1 MTERVD
7 FATLFGQ
14 DLLAKRDG
22 KIVKVNVSELDG
34 KYVGVY
40 FSAHWCVSRHRPL
53 RHAVHHLGP
62 TQAAALRQVS
72 PLPRLHAAATEDVSL
87 AHSSG

>member
-22 KIVKVNVSELDG
+22 KVVKVNVSELDG

-40 FSAHWCVSRHRPL
+40 FSAHWYVKSSHGPL
-53 RHAVHHLGP
+53 RHQP
-62 TQAAALRQVS
+62 KPS
-72 PLPRLHAAATEDVSL
+72 
-87 AHSSG
+87 